1 MVRIFLELHWL
12 FVRKQFS
19 DALAINR
26 SRRPLAPPNRLEA
39 KSFLLAV
46 PWPESSGNACAVDIA
61 PGVVAVGT
69 DNGVVHVY
77 TYGVG
82 RQILRSY
89 LTIPPPPSPGLSVAS
104 CRISVGQEKA
114 CVFVAYKRALNS
126 SSPRSNVGVC
136 CYDIPVPGPS
146 PTHVSAPSAR
156 HDLDGRYVPSS
167 SLCDAVGNVGNTLFT
182 VVRY

>member
-1 MVRIFLELHWL
+1 MIVFRNF
-12 FVRKQFS
+12 
-19 DALAINR
+19 R
-26 SRRPLAPPNRLEA
+26 SRRPLASPDRLEA
-39 KSFLLAV
+39 KSFLLAT
-46 PWPESSGNACAVDIA
+46 PWPESSGHACAVDVV
-61 PGVVAVGT
+61 PGIVAVGT

-82 RQILRSY
+82 RPILRSY

-104 CRISVGQEKA
+104 CKISVGQDKA

-136 CYDIPVPGPS
+136 CYDMPVPGPS

-167 SLCDAVGNVGNTLFT
+167 GLCDAVGNGGNTLFT
-182 VVRY
+182 VVRCS